1 MSEVISKVF
10 TKAGDIVTL
19 SGPSHAEEV
28 ALGQPVALV
37 AASPSEKAAKR
48 TSEIFTADT
57 FRVYTSSDQPG
68 AEIGGALK
76 NVYAVASG
84 IVDGLKLG
92 DNTKAA
98 LMSRGL
104 LEMTRLG
111 NACGAKT
118 VTFFGLTGLGD
129 MIVTCGSKH
138 SRNRKLGEMIG
149 QGKTLKEALGNMT
162 MVAEGVNALKSAAA
176 LAAKKKIDMPIVQE
190 MSRVLFENKPPK
202 QSIKDLM
209 ARQAGVEMEGV
220 TL

>member
-1 MSEVISKVF
+1 
-10 TKAGDIVTL
+10 
-19 SGPSHAEEV
+19 
-28 ALGQPVALV
+28 VALV
-37 AASPSEKAAKR
+37 AASPAAQATKHV
-48 TSEIFTADT
+48 SEIFSTER
-57 FRVYTSSDQPG
+57 FRVYTSSDQVG
-68 AEIGGALK
+68 VELGGALK

-84 IVDGLKLG
+84 IVDGLSLG

-111 NACGAKT
+111 TALGAKT
-118 VTFFGLTGLGD
+118 VTFFGLSGLGD

-138 SRNRKLGEMIG
+138 SRNRRLGEMIG
-149 QGKTLKEALGNMT
+149 QGKTLNDALASMT

-176 LAAKKKIDMPIVQE
+176 LAQKMKIEMPIVSE

-209 ARQAGVEMEGV
+209 ARQAGAEMEGV